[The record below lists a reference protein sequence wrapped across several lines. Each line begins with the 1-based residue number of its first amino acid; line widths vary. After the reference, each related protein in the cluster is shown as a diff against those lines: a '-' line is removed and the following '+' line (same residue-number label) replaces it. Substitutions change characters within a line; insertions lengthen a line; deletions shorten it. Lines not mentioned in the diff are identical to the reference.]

1 MESRLFK
8 KRILLICPKFFNYHM
23 EIIQS
28 LEQMGAYVDYFDE
41 RPSNSVV
48 SKALLR
54 IDKRLIAHKISS
66 YYKNIVKTISKNEY
80 KYDYILIVKAETI
93 PKDVINK
100 LRQLNPNVKIIIEL
114 WDSISNNTQAAE
126 KISFVDKVFSFDR
139 NDCIKYNMNF
149 RPLFYIDKYNK
160 ISMLDIKT
168 QYDLLF
174 VGTVHSDRYKVL
186 KNIEK
191 KLLAHGYKVH
201 YYMYLPSK
209 MLYYVRKYIL
219 RQFPGSSKADF
230 KFESIDQD
238 DVLSLVSKSK
248 VILDIQHPH
257 QTGLTMRTVEML
269 GANKKIIT
277 TNNDIKSYDF
287 YCKTNIQV
295 VDRNISNIDMG
306 FFKSEYVPVKDEI
319 KQLYS
324 LESWLLELL
333 Y

>member
-1 MESRLFK
+1 MESRLSK

-23 EIIQS
+23 EIIHS

-41 RPSNSVV
+41 RPSNSAV

-54 IDKRLIAHKISS
+54 IDKRLIAHKITS
-66 YYKNIVKTISKNEY
+66 YYRDIVNAISKNEY
-80 KYDYILIVKAETI
+80 KYDYILIVKAEAI

-100 LRQLNPNVKIIIEL
+100 LRQLNPKVKIIMEL
-114 WDSISNNTQAAE
+114 WDSISNNSQAAE
-126 KISFVDKVFSFDR
+126 KIGLVDKAFSFDKS
-139 NDCIKYNMNF
+139 DCIKFNMNF
-149 RPLFYIDKYNK
+149 RPLFYIDRYNE
-160 ISMLDIKT
+160 ISKLDVKK

-174 VGTVHSDRYKVL
+174 VGSIHSDRYKIL

-191 KLLAHGYKVH
+191 KLLANGYKVY
-201 YYMYLPSK
+201 YYMYIPSK

-219 RQFPGSSKADF
+219 RQFPGSSKVDF
-230 KFESIDQD
+230 KFKSIGQD
-238 DVLSLVSKSK
+238 EVLSLVSKSK
-248 VILDIQHPH
+248 VILDIQHPN

-295 VDRNISNIDMG
+295 VDRDISYLNLS
-306 FFKSEYVPVKDEI
+306 FFESEYVPVKDEI
-319 KQLYS
+319 KQVYS
-324 LESWLLELL
+324 LKSWLLELL